1 MRSLSWMGLGKR
13 KATLLQAA
21 HMPLSVLP
29 QPRHSPLPN
38 MEESPLPNMEEEN
51 RGEFVVERFA
61 VVVCRCSKLEEENGE
76 VAVEE
81 EVEEGA
87 SFAHHFES
95 KALSKSQES
104 QTLWS

>member
-13 KATLLQAA
+13 KATLLQVA

-29 QPRHSPLPN
+29 QPRHSL
-38 MEESPLPNMEEEN
+38 LPNMEEEN
-51 RGEFVVERFA
+51 WGEFVVERFA

-87 SFAHHFES
+87 SFAHDFES